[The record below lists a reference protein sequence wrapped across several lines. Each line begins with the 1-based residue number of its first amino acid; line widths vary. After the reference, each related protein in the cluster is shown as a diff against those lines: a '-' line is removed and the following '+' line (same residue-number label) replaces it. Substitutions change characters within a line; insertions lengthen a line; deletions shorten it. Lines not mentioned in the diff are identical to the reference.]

1 MRARLLLIFILMLA
15 LTLAASCARSVPG
28 EKTEMSDDEIR
39 MEQSM
44 LSKYIIILPPDK
56 FFTDD
61 DFLRKFEGATFPL
74 YAGYTAFDSKGCITL
89 VRKNTYPIDY
99 ITNLLDRLEES
110 GCRMGAA
117 GYWDDGYH
125 HSLYRKPGEKAYYD
139 NISMRLFC
147 YKQTYRKG
155 GPVEFVAPATLG
167 PSGYFT
173 PDDSYVPKFTKS
185 CVITSNLAETR
196 ACLRGLKF
204 DDHISLFITPDTKI
218 LPTPWL
224 PEERDVMTKRRAAA
238 QASPVKSTK

>member
-1 MRARLLLIFILMLA
+1 MRPRLLLIFILMLA

-39 MEQSM
+39 WEQSWM
-44 LSKYIIILPPDK
+44 SQYIIILPPDR

-74 YAGYTAFDSKGCITL
+74 YVGYTAFDSKGCITL
-89 VRKNTYPIDY
+89 VRKTAYPVGYLTDLIY
-99 ITNLLDRLEES
+99 NLEER

-125 HSLYRKPGEKAYYD
+125 HSLYRKPGEKAYYE
-139 NISMRLFC
+139 NISMRLYD
-147 YKQTYRKG
+147 YKQTYQKG
-155 GPVEFVAPATLG
+155 EPVEFMRSSTFEPGEYPLPNDTYI
-167 PSGYFT
+167 PQ
-173 PDDSYVPKFTKS
+173 FTKS
-185 CVITSNLAETR
+185 CVITSNFAETR

-204 DDHISLFITPDTKI
+204 DDHISLFITPNTKI

-238 QASPVKSTK
+238 QAGPAKSKK